1 MRIGIGVGDIA
12 GRGSSPT
19 DQIEQIRALAAEGL
33 PAAWLAQIFGGDA
46 LTMIAVLGSQ
56 VPGIEFGTAVVPTY
70 PRHPTALAA
79 QALTVQ
85 AVTGGRLT
93 LGVGPSHRE
102 VIEDM
107 FGLDY
112 TKPARHMR
120 EYLTVLGGLL
130 RGERVDFT
138 GETMRVNARL
148 NIPGSSPPSVLVAAL
163 GPVMLR
169 VAGELTDGT
178 VTWMTG
184 PETLAG
190 HTVPL
195 LTRAAT
201 DAGRPAPRVVASLPI
216 CFTADPS
223 AARERAARQFAMYGQ
238 LPNYRAMLDR
248 EGADGPADLAIVGD
262 ERAVRAGIDRLV
274 AAGATEFL
282 AVPFGTKEQVA
293 DTIGLLASLER
304 SGRAGGPGPMRGSEP

>member
-1 MRIGIGVGDIA
+1 MRIGIGIGDIA
-12 GRGSSPT
+12 GRGSSPG
-19 DQIEQIRALAAEGL
+19 DQIEQIRALAAQGV
-33 PAAWLAQIFGGDA
+33 PSVWLAQIFGADA
-46 LTMIAVLGSQ
+46 LTMMAVAGAQ
-56 VPGIEFGTAVVPTY
+56 MPGIEFGTAVVPTY

-79 QALTVQ
+79 QAMTVQ

-148 NIPGSSPPSVLVAAL
+148 NIPGSTPPSVLVAAL

-169 VAGELTDGT
+169 VAGELADGT

-184 PETLAG
+184 PETLAR
-190 HTVPL
+190 HTVPVL
-195 LTRAAT
+195 SKAAA

-216 CFTADPS
+216 CLTTDLA

-248 EGADGPADLAIVGD
+248 EGAAGPADIAIAGD
-262 ERAVRAGIDRLV
+262 EAALRAGLGRLADV
-274 AAGATEFL
+274 GVTEFL
-282 AVPFGTKEQVA
+282 AVPFGTKEQIA
-293 DTIGLLASLER
+293 DTIGLLASW
-304 SGRAGGPGPMRGSEP
+304 

>member
-12 GRGSSPT
+12 GRGSAPG
-19 DQIEQIRALAAEGL
+19 DQIEQIRVLAGRGV
-33 PAAWLAQIFGGDA
+33 PSVWLAQIFGVDA
-46 LTMIAVLGSQ
+46 LTTIAVAGIQ
-56 VPGIEFGTAVVPTY
+56 VPDIEFGTAVVPTY

-85 AVTGGRLT
+85 ALTGGRLT

-102 VIEDM
+102 VVEDM

-130 RGERVDFT
+130 QGERVDVT
-138 GETMRVNARL
+138 GDTMRVNARL
-148 NIPGSSPPSVLVAAL
+148 TIPGSSPPSVLVAAL

-169 VAGELTDGT
+169 VAGQLADGT

-184 PETLAG
+184 PETLAQ
-190 HTVPL
+190 HTVPVL
-195 LTRAAT
+195 ARAAA

-216 CFTADPS
+216 CLTTDPA
-223 AARERAARQFAMYGQ
+223 AARERAARQFAVYGQ

-248 EGADGPADLAIVGD
+248 EGADGPADIAIVGD
-262 ERAVRAGIDRLV
+262 ERSLRSGLDRLGD
-274 AAGATEFL
+274 AGVTEFV
-282 AVPFGTKEQVA
+282 AIPFGTKEQVA
-293 DTIGLLASLER
+293 DTIGLLASR
-304 SGRAGGPGPMRGSEP
+304 

>member
-12 GRGSSPT
+12 GRGSSPD
-19 DQIEQIRALAAEGL
+19 DQIEQIRALAAQGV
-33 PAAWLAQIFGGDA
+33 PSVWLAQIFGADA
-46 LTMIAVLGSQ
+46 LTMIALAGAQ
-56 VPGIEFGTAVVPTY
+56 LPGVEFGTAIVPSY

-79 QALTVQ
+79 QAMTVQ

-93 LGVGPSHRE
+93 LGVGPSHRS

-130 RGERVDFT
+130 RGERVDFS

-148 NIPGSSPPSVLVAAL
+148 NIPGSTPPSVLVAAL

-169 VAGELTDGT
+169 VAGELADGT

-184 PETLAG
+184 PETLAR
-190 HTVPL
+190 HTVPVL
-195 LTRAAT
+195 SKAAA

-216 CFTADPS
+216 CLTTDLA

-248 EGADGPADLAIVGD
+248 EGAAGPADIAVAGD
-262 ERAVRAGIDRLV
+262 EAALRAGIARLTDV
-274 AAGATEFL
+274 GVTEFL

-293 DTIGLLASLER
+293 DTIGLLASL
-304 SGRAGGPGPMRGSEP
+304 

>member
-12 GRGSSPT
+12 GRGSSPD
-19 DQIEQIRALAAEGL
+19 DQIEQIRALAGL
-33 PAAWLAQIFGGDA
+33 GVPRVWLAQIFGGDA
-46 LTMIAVLGSQ
+46 LTMIAVAGAQL
-56 VPGIEFGTAVVPTY
+56 PGIEFGTAVVPTY

-112 TKPARHMR
+112 TKPARYMR

-148 NIPGSSPPSVLVAAL
+148 NIPGSAPPSVLVAAL

-184 PETLAG
+184 PETLAR
-190 HTVPL
+190 HTVPVL
-195 LTRAAT
+195 AKAAA
-201 DAGRPAPRVVASLPI
+201 DAGRPTPRVVASLPI
-216 CFTADPS
+216 CLTTDPA

-248 EGADGPADLAIVGD
+248 EGAAGPADIALAGD
-262 ERAVRAGIDRLV
+262 EADLRAGTARL
-274 AAGATEFL
+274 ADAGVTEFL

-293 DTIGLLASLER
+293 DTIGLLASF
-304 SGRAGGPGPMRGSEP
+304 SGAGL

>member
-19 DQIEQIRALAAEGL
+19 DQIEQIRGLAAEGVTSV
-33 PAAWLAQIFGGDA
+33 WLAQIFGGDA
-46 LTMIAVLGSQ
+46 LTMIAVAGSQ
-56 VPGIEFGTAVVPTY
+56 LPGIEFGTAVVPTY

-85 AVTGGRLT
+85 SVTGGRLT
-93 LGVGPSHRE
+93 LGIGPSHRE
-102 VIEDM
+102 VVEDM
-107 FGLDY
+107 YGLDY

-120 EYLTVLGGLL
+120 EYLTVLGSLL
-130 RGERVDFT
+130 RGERATFT

-148 NIPGSSPPSVLVAAL
+148 NIPGSSPPSVLVSAL

-169 VAGELTDGT
+169 LAGELADGT

-184 PETLAG
+184 PETLAR

-195 LTRAAT
+195 LTRSAA

-216 CFTADPS
+216 CLTGDPS
-223 AARERAARQFAMYGQ
+223 AARERAARQFVTYGQ

-248 EGADGPADLAIVGD
+248 EGADGPADIAIVGD
-262 ERAVRAGIDRLV
+262 ESALRTGLARLAEAGV
-274 AAGATEFL
+274 TEFL
-282 AVPFGTKEQVA
+282 AVPFGNAEQVA
-293 DTIGLLASLER
+293 RTIGLLA
-304 SGRAGGPGPMRGSEP
+304 GMAG

>member
-12 GRGSSPT
+12 GRGSAPG
-19 DQIEQIRALAAEGL
+19 DQIEQIRALAGL
-33 PAAWLAQIFGGDA
+33 GVPRVWLAQIFGGDA
-46 LTMIAVLGSQ
+46 LTMIAVAGAQL
-56 VPGIEFGTAVVPTY
+56 PGIEFGTAVVPTY

-112 TKPARHMR
+112 TKPARYMR

-148 NIPGSSPPSVLVAAL
+148 NIPGSAPPSVLVAAL

-184 PETLAG
+184 PETLAR
-190 HTVPL
+190 HTVPVL
-195 LTRAAT
+195 AKAAA
-201 DAGRPAPRVVASLPI
+201 DAGRPTPRVVASLPI
-216 CFTADPS
+216 CLTTDPA

-248 EGADGPADLAIVGD
+248 EGAAGPADIALAGD
-262 ERAVRAGIDRLV
+262 EAELRAGTARL
-274 AAGATEFL
+274 ADAGVTEFL

-293 DTIGLLASLER
+293 DTIGLLASF
-304 SGRAGGPGPMRGSEP
+304 SGAGL

>member
-1 MRIGIGVGDIA
+1 MRIGIGIGDIA
-12 GRGSSPT
+12 GRGSSPD
-19 DQIEQIRALAAEGL
+19 DQIEQIRALAAQGV
-33 PAAWLAQIFGGDA
+33 PSVWLAQIFGADA
-46 LTMIAVLGSQ
+46 LTMIAVAGAQ
-56 VPGIEFGTAVVPTY
+56 MPGIEFGTAVVPTY

-79 QALTVQ
+79 QAMTVQ

-112 TKPARHMR
+112 TKPARYMR

-138 GETMRVNARL
+138 GETMRVDARL
-148 NIPGSSPPSVLVAAL
+148 NIPGSTPPSVLVAAL

-184 PETLAG
+184 PETLAR
-190 HTVPL
+190 HTVPVL
-195 LTRAAT
+195 SKAAA

-216 CFTADPS
+216 CLTTDLA

-248 EGADGPADLAIVGD
+248 EGAAGPADIAIAGD
-262 ERAVRAGIDRLV
+262 ETALRAGLGRLADV
-274 AAGATEFL
+274 GVTEFL

-293 DTIGLLASLER
+293 DTIGLLASW
-304 SGRAGGPGPMRGSEP
+304 

>member
-1 MRIGIGVGDIA
+1 MRIGVGVGDIA
-12 GRGSSPT
+12 GRGSAPT
-19 DQIEQIRALAAEGL
+19 DQIEQIRALAAQGVTSV
-33 PAAWLAQIFGGDA
+33 WLAQIFGGDA
-46 LTMIAVLGSQ
+46 LTTIAVAGSQ

-85 AVTGGRLT
+85 EVTGGRLT

-120 EYLTVLGGLL
+120 EYLTVLDGLL
-130 RGERVDFT
+130 RGERVDVT

-148 NIPGSSPPSVLVAAL
+148 RIPGSSPPSVLVAAL

-169 VAGELTDGT
+169 LAGRLTDGT

-184 PETLAG
+184 PETLAR
-190 HTVPL
+190 HTVPV
-195 LTRAAT
+195 LTTAAA
-201 DAGRPAPRVVASLPI
+201 DAGRPTPRVVASLPI
-216 CFTADPS
+216 CLTTDPA

-262 ERAVRAGIDRLV
+262 ERALRSGLDRL
-274 AAGATEFL
+274 ADAGVTEFL
-282 AVPFGTKEQVA
+282 AVPFGAGAEIA
-293 DTIGLLASLER
+293 DTIGLLASVGR
-304 SGRAGGPGPMRGSEP
+304 SGG